1 MATLPYRTIP
11 DAPEVYH
18 AGNMAARMLDGLG
31 FRYYWATEGLSNEA
45 LAYRP
50 SADGRTTFETL
61 QHIADLSEG
70 ILHVAE
76 GKEIEGPFDMS
87 GLDIAQLR
95 EKTLLNIETA
105 SQILATLGNDMAQA
119 DMLLSTPKGKV
130 RFPFWNVVN
139 GPISDAL
146 YHTGQIVSFR
156 RSAGNPMQAGVNPFL
171 GRVKADQHP
180 SQL

>member
-1 MATLPYRTIP
+1 MEQLPYQSIP
-11 DAPEVYH
+11 HTPENYS

-31 FRYYWATEGLSNEA
+31 FRYYWATENLTEEA
-45 LAYRP
+45 LSYRP

-70 ILHVAE
+70 ILHVAQ
-76 GKEIEGPFDMS
+76 GKVIEGPFDMS
-87 GLDIAQLR
+87 GLDFDKLR

-105 SQILATLGNDMAQA
+105 GKLLAQMGDQLEQA
-119 DMLLSTPKGKV
+119 DMKLKTPNGEV
-130 RFPFWNVVN
+130 SFPFWHVVN

-171 GRVKADQHP
+171 GKVMD
-180 SQL
+180 S